1 MSKKRNSKKSNV
13 STEENIFSYIIKDY
27 NSCGSLSSAEG
38 QNIPKDLRD
47 AILYESSFKR
57 CLWENC
63 DLTNV
68 SGNGCQF
75 ITCDFCGNKVIN
87 TAFQHST
94 FDDNIFYNNNFLGSN
109 LAYSIF
115 EWNTLKESNI
125 DGCAFTGATFS
136 NTTIRNCTIKHSNFE
151 LCVFQNTTFIDV
163 DLSNLAL
170 KYVFFKDVKMKNV
183 RLPFMQI
190 PYTFGGMKYV
200 FSQKDNIRIV
210 TTNPQMPLMTV
221 KAYKKLLPQLIDFF
235 YKQSDFFPLANCY
248 LANDQIERAKKANN
262 VGIITSTS
270 VCDFRKLYFFCIQ
283 ATQEIRISKE
293 ERRDIYNKISN
304 NIRFEN
310 LSGAEYREFRHYFP
324 MIKRL
329 MFDNPYNN
337 PTLSISL
344 HTNIAADNFKNLGLL
359 MKTLDMIAENSGAK
373 LDSKHLEIRHNSPNI
388 VDWFPIGELPDL
400 LNILS
405 NTINIIKPF
414 ITEEFPKLLQNVGAI
429 ATIIGTVYTAKA
441 YKESRTK
448 SEENSEIIEQKDN
461 ADLDKSNSN
470 AACASD
476 EIRKMRK
483 ELEDK
488 KAEYQRKMASKFH
501 TTSIKMK
508 ESDNAFFDIV
518 KEIEKENIKI
528 NDLEVHL
535 LGDQTN
541 LWEYIYNNGDVI

>member
-1 MSKKRNSKKSNV
+1 MRKKRNSKKNI
-13 STEENIFSYIIKDY
+13 STEETIFSYIIKDY

-38 QNIPKDLRD
+38 QKIPVDLKDS
-47 AILYESSFKR
+47 ILYESSFKK

-75 ITCDFCGNKVIN
+75 VACDFWESKVIN
-87 TAFQHST
+87 AAFQHSI
-94 FDDNIFYNNNFLGSN
+94 FDDNIFYNNIFLGSN

-115 EWNTLKESNI
+115 EWNTLKKSDI
-125 DGCAFTGATFS
+125 DGCAFTGATFN
-136 NTTIRNCTIKHSNFE
+136 NTTIQDCTIKHSNFE
-151 LCVFQNTTFIDV
+151 LCVFQNTDFIDV

-200 FSQKDNIRIV
+200 LSQKDNVKII
-210 TTNPQMPLMTV
+210 TTNPQKPLMSV
-221 KAYKKLLPQLIDFF
+221 KEYKKLLPKLIDFF

-248 LANDQIERAKKANN
+248 LANDQIEDAKRANTT
-262 VGIITSTS
+262 GIIKSTS

-283 ATQEIRISKE
+283 ASQEIRISKE
-293 ERRDIYNKISN
+293 ERRDIYNQISN

-400 LNILS
+400 LNILD
-405 NTINIIKPF
+405 NTINTIKPF
-414 ITEEFPKLLQNVGAI
+414 ITDGLPKLLQNVGSI
-429 ATIIGTVYTAKA
+429 ATIIGTVYSIKS
-441 YKESRTK
+441 YKENKKK
-448 SEENSEIIEQKDN
+448 SEENRDGIEHQNN
-461 ADLDKSNSN
+461 ADSDKLNSN
-470 AACASD
+470 ADCVPD

-483 ELEDK
+483 ELESR
-488 KAEYQRKMASKFH
+488 KAEYQKKMAVKFNS
-501 TTSIKMK
+501 TSIKTK
-508 ESDNAFFDIV
+508 ENDNAISDII
-518 KEIEKENIKI
+518 KEIEKSNIKI
-528 NDLEVHL
+528 NNMEIHL
-535 LGDQTN
+535 LGEQAN
-541 LWEYIYNNGDVI
+541 LWEYIYNNGGII